1 MLDTTTTSGRIIS
14 AALRLAGE
22 RPWADVTL
30 PDIAKAANVSLV
42 ELRRAFASKADVI
55 AAFVRAVDDAVLERA
70 PERSREAPGSQSPR
84 DALFDV
90 IMSRFDVLAPYKPAL
105 KSITATWPTDPALLR
120 ALSLSQAW
128 MLRAAGIPAEGL
140 EGQVKG
146 AGLGA
151 LYASVF
157 RTWLQD
163 DDAGLARTMA
173 ALDRRL
179 RRGESTLNSIDDF
192 RKKLRGIGDAFAN
205 MCKPASPR
213 PASTPGTS
221 NEMPPAA

>member
-1 MLDTTTTSGRIIS
+1 MLDLTTADGRIIA

-30 PDIAKAANVSLV
+30 SDIAKAAQVSLV
-42 ELRRAFASKADVI
+42 ELRRAFASKADI
-55 AAFVRAVDDAVLERA
+55 LAAFVRAVDDAVLERA
-70 PERSREAPGSQSPR
+70 PERSREAPSGQSPR

-90 IMSRFDVLAPYKPAL
+90 VMSRFDVLAAYKPAL

-140 EGQVKG
+140 EGQVRSV
-146 AGLGA
+146 GLGA

-179 RRGESTLNSIDDF
+179 RRGESTLSSIDDF
-192 RKKLRGIGDAFAN
+192 RKKLCGLGDAFAN
-205 MCKPASPR
+205 MCKPASP
-213 PASTPGTS
+213 PPSSSGATNGA
-221 NEMPPAA
+221 PPAA

>member
-14 AALRLAGE
+14 AALRLAAE
-22 RPWADVTL
+22 RPWADVML
-30 PDIAKAANVSLV
+30 PDIAKAANVNLV
-42 ELRRAFASKADVI
+42 DLRRAFASKADIV

-70 PERSREAPGSQSPR
+70 PERSRETVGAQSPR

-90 IMSRFDVLAPYKPAL
+90 VMSRFDVLAAYKPAL
-105 KSITATWPTDPALLR
+105 KSITATWPTDPTLLR

-140 EGQVKG
+140 EGQVRSV
-146 AGLGA
+146 GLGA

-163 DDAGLARTMA
+163 DDPGQARTMA

-192 RKKLRGIGDAFAN
+192 RKKLRGLSEAFAN
-205 MCKPASPR
+205 MRKPASPQ
-213 PASTPGTS
+213 PGSASSAS
-221 NEMPPAA
+221 NGMPPAA

>member
-1 MLDTTTTSGRIIS
+1 MLETTTTNGRIIA

-22 RPWADVTL
+22 GPWVDVTL

-42 ELRRAFASKADVI
+42 ELRRAFASKADI
-55 AAFVRAVDDAVLERA
+55 LSAFVRAVDDAVLERA
-70 PERSREAPGSQSPR
+70 PERSSTQSAR

-90 IMSRFDVLAPYKPAL
+90 VMSRFDVLADYKPAL
-105 KSITATWPTDPALLR
+105 KSITATWPADPALLR
-120 ALSLSQAW
+120 VLALSQAW

-140 EGQVKG
+140 EGQVR
-146 AGLGA
+146 ATGLGA

-163 DDAGLARTMA
+163 DDPGLARTMA

-179 RRGESTLNSIDDF
+179 RRGESTLNSIEDF
-192 RKKLRGIGDAFAN
+192 RKKLRDLGNVFSN
-205 MCKPASPR
+205 VRKPASP
-213 PASTPGTS
+213 PPSSAPGTS
-221 NEMPPAA
+221 NGMPPAA

>member
-1 MLDTTTTSGRIIS
+1 MLDMTTTSGRIIS
-14 AALRLAGE
+14 AALRLAAE
-22 RPWADVTL
+22 RPWADVML

-42 ELRRAFASKADVI
+42 DLRRAFASKADIV

-70 PERSREAPGSQSPR
+70 PERSRETVDAQSPR

-90 IMSRFDVLAPYKPAL
+90 VMSRFDVLAAYKPAL

-140 EGQVKG
+140 EGQVRSV
-146 AGLGA
+146 GLGA

-163 DDAGLARTMA
+163 DDPGQARTMA

-192 RKKLRGIGDAFAN
+192 RKKLRGLGEAFAN
-205 MCKPASPR
+205 MRKPASPQ
-213 PASTPGTS
+213 PGSASSAS
-221 NEMPPAA
+221 NGMPPAA